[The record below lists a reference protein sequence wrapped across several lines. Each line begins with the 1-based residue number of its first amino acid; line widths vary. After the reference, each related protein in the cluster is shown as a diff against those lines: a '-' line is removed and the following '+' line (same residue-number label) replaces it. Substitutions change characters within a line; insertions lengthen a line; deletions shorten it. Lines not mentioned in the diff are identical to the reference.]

1 MVMKKSIY
9 IAGPRMGQNNSMYG
23 IELKKAPK
31 PAKSSKASKS
41 KVRKKEQF

>member
-1 MVMKKSIY
+1 MKKSIY

-41 KVRKKEQF
+41 KARKKEQF

>member
-23 IELKKAPK
+23 IELKKTSK
-31 PAKSSKASKS
+31 PAKSSKVGKG
-41 KVRKKEQF
+41 KVRKKK

>member
-31 PAKSSKASKS
+31 PAKSSKVSKS
-41 KVRKKEQF
+41 KARKKK

>member
-23 IELKKAPK
+23 LELKSAPK
-31 PAKSSKASKS
+31 PRKSQKVNGNKS
-41 KVRKKEQF
+41 RRKK